1 MPRSDSSSADCNI
14 PSVDVPIRVRYA
26 DTDKMGVVY
35 YGNYPVYFETGRSE
49 YMREKG
55 FTYKEFEGLGYYLM
69 VVNLE
74 AKYYNNATYD
84 DLIIVKTSMPE
95 LRSRGLTFHYSVYK
109 DETLL
114 VQGSTK
120 HLCVNNERKAV
131 AIPSHLYAILKDANT
146 R

>member
-1 MPRSDSSSADCNI
+1 MPRSDRSSEDCEI
-14 PSVDVPIRVRYA
+14 PSVDVPLRVRYA

-35 YGNYPVYFETGRSE
+35 YGNYPVYFETARSE

-55 FTYKEFEGLGYYLM
+55 FTYKEFEELGYYLM

-74 AKYYNNATYD
+74 AKYYNNAGYD
-84 DLIIVKTSMPE
+84 DLIVVKTSMPE
-95 LRSRGLTFHYSVYK
+95 LRSRGLTFHYAVYK
-109 DETLL
+109 NGTLL
-114 VQGSTK
+114 VEGSTK

-131 AIPSHLYAILKDANT
+131 AIPSHLYAILKDART